1 MRHIQI
7 SNHFIGNKTHENVHL
22 DCDSNHWSHQMSRKS
37 KGKLPPFTAIIRHT
51 TKTAAWKA
59 LSVGA
64 KATFVALQSLHND
77 RAQNAVWISARDGV
91 EKFGLGPNKN
101 RVGTWLNE
109 LEHYGFTVK
118 IQGHHLGLTGKGKSA
133 HYRLTDRYHAGKPPT
148 YDFQNWGGVLF
159 ERKKRKA
166 SAAEIARLDALQ
178 KPNPVRNLRTVCP
191 ETTDIRGSAEMVEI
205 GNKCPEPTDI
215 RNGFGCPE
223 PTDIASSP
231 STKSDYRP
239 AKLPW
244 STPVLVEMVYPDD
257 LRRLYAAEMAV
268 AA

>member
-1 MRHIQI
+1 
-7 SNHFIGNKTHENVHL
+7 
-22 DCDSNHWSHQMSRKS
+22 MSRHNKG
-37 KGKLPPFTAIIRHT
+37 KGKLPPFTAVFRHT

-77 RAQNAVWISARDGV
+77 KAQNAVWISARDGV

-109 LEHYGFTVK
+109 LEHFGFVVMV
-118 IQGHHLGLTGKGKSA
+118 QGAHLGLSGKGKSA

-148 YDFQNWGGVLF
+148 YDFQMWDGVLF
-159 ERKKRKA
+159 EPKKRKA
-166 SAAEIARLDALQ
+166 STAEIARLDAL
-178 KPNPVRNLRTVCP
+178 NPVHNLRTVCP
-191 ETTDIRGSAEMVEI
+191 EPTDIRGAAEVVEN

-215 RNGFGCPE
+215 RNEFGCPE

-231 STKSDYRP
+231 DTKLDPTSLPLWLRTPQPVQGWSSVGFVIDDRP
-239 AKLPW
+239 FDRQ
-244 STPVLVEMVYPDD
+244 LVGMIAGE
-257 LRRLYAAEMAV
+257 A
-268 AA
+268 